1 MTLRIIYISLLLGFF
16 GTIWTACDK
25 VDEPLVL
32 IDQQSTTD
40 DLLDTLYFIDSVIV
54 NTKQVLLEEF
64 TGHKCVNC
72 AGASISAHE
81 LSEAND
87 HKLIIYGVHAG
98 YYAEPDL
105 TGNYTTDFRT
115 ETGNELNTDFQ
126 VIANP
131 IGTINRVEYSGS
143 KLIGEG
149 SWEAAVLAELGKE
162 NVVDLKVIEIYYP
175 TLSTLQLKVYA
186 TFHQAL
192 TGRYKAVAYI
202 AEDHIIS
209 PQKNNEEAVGPTPD
223 WLDYEHRNILRDAI
237 SPTYGTRISE
247 EDIVAE
253 MPYIINFTYA
263 INENWVAAN
272 CNVIVYV
279 IHEET
284 LEVLQVAEV
293 GIKTE
298 E

>member
-1 MTLRIIYISLLLGFF
+1 MKLRIIYISLVLGVF
-16 GTIWTACDK
+16 GVFWTACDK

-32 IDQQSTTD
+32 IDKQSTTD
-40 DLLDTLYFIDSVIV
+40 DLLDTLYFVDSVTV
-54 NTKQVLLEEF
+54 KTKQVLLEEF

-72 AGASISAHE
+72 AGASMAAHE

-105 TGNYTTDFRT
+105 TGEYTTDFRC
-115 ETGNELNTDFQ
+115 ETGNELHADFQ

-131 IGTINRVEYSGS
+131 IGTVNRVSYSGS
-143 KLIGEG
+143 VLVGEG
-149 SWEAAVLAELGKE
+149 SWEASVTDELGKP
-162 NVVDLKVIEIYYP
+162 NVIDLKVLNIYYP
-175 TLSTLQLKVYA
+175 NLDTIQIKVTT

-192 TGRYKAVAYI
+192 PGSYKLVVYI
-202 AEDHIIS
+202 AEDNIIA

-237 SPTYGTRISE
+237 TPTYGTSISGSA
-247 EDIVAE
+247 IVAE
-253 MPYIINFTYA
+253 VPYEQNLTYL

-272 CNVIVYV
+272 CNLIVYV
-279 IHEET
+279 IDEVS
-284 LEVLQVAEV
+284 LEVLQVAEL

-298 E
+298 